1 MGNMWWIQKKIHSS
15 WVIALASLAFVCGV
29 TFSLSVRVQWW
40 LGIIALLFLVGA
52 LFIRTVYVLPAVA
65 VTGVVLGL
73 GFGSAHLGARDA
85 YKQWIGK
92 VVILEGKIREDP
104 SHSGSGATSLQL
116 EAIRINT
123 VSMPGAVY
131 VSIRG
136 SPDVKRGDVVTTK
149 GEAKEGF
156 GNFPVSISA
165 TKLDSIV
172 RPVPGD
178 VGRIIRDWFADRVRL
193 LVGEPEASLGIGFLT
208 GQKTALSDDLSNA
221 LKIAGLTHIVVASGY
236 NLTILVRLAR
246 KLFLKLSKFLSAVS
260 SGVMIT
266 LFMAITGLSP
276 SMTRAG
282 LVSGLSL
289 LAWYYGHRVH
299 PFILLP
305 CAAAITTALNPSYV
319 WGDLGWQLSFA
330 AFAGVMIIAPLLQ
343 HYFFGE
349 KEPGVFRQILGETI
363 AAHLITI
370 PIIALS
376 FGTISHVAIIANLL
390 VVPLVPLAMLLT
402 FICGLWALI
411 GVGLSF
417 LIALPTTWLLG
428 YMIHVATF
436 VSELSWA
443 QSTLILSGWLWAA
456 YAGGLVA
463 VCLWMW
469 HATKFNFSGVNPII

>member
-1 MGNMWWIQKKIHSS
+1 MI
-15 WVIALASLAFVCGV
+15 
-29 TFSLSVRVQWW
+29 
-40 LGIIALLFLVGA
+40 
-52 LFIRTVYVLPAVA
+52 A
-65 VTGVVLGL
+65 VTSLFFVSGVAAALYFRISWIIGIGCILIGLACFIVRKVYILPVLAVVTTLIGL
-73 GFGSAHLGARDA
+73 SFGSAHLGARDA
-85 YKQWIGK
+85 YKAWIGK
-92 VVILEGKIREDP
+92 TVSIEGRVREDP
-104 SHSGSGATSLQL
+104 SKTSTGTTSLQL
-116 EAIRINT
+116 ENIRIDRR
-123 VSMPGAVY
+123 SLPGAVY

-136 SPDVKRGDVVTTK
+136 SPSVKRGDIITVV
-149 GEAKEGF
+149 GAVKEGF
-156 GNFPVSISA
+156 GNFPVNVAA
-165 TKLDSIV
+165 TKVTSLL

-178 VGRIIRDWFADRVRL
+178 VGRGVRDWFADKVRI
-193 LVGEPEASLGIGFLT
+193 LVDEPQASLGIGFLT

-246 KLFLKLSKFLSAVS
+246 RLFLKVSKFLSAVS

-266 LFMAITGLSP
+266 AFMAITGLSP

-289 LAWYYGHRVH
+289 MAWYYGHRLH

-305 CAAAITTALNPSYV
+305 FAAAITTILNPSYV

-343 HYFFGE
+343 RYFFGE
-349 KEPGVFRQILGETI
+349 KEPGIFRQILGETI
-363 AAHLITI
+363 AAHLVTI

-376 FGTISHVAIIANLL
+376 FGTISHVAIIANVL

-402 FICGLWALI
+402 FICGAWSII
-411 GVGLSF
+411 GMGFGF

-443 QSTLILSGWLWAA
+443 QTALTLSGWLWLG
-456 YAGGLVA
+456 YVVILAGA
-463 VCLWMW
+463 CLWMW
-469 HATKFNFSGVNPII
+469 RATRLNFSGVNPIL